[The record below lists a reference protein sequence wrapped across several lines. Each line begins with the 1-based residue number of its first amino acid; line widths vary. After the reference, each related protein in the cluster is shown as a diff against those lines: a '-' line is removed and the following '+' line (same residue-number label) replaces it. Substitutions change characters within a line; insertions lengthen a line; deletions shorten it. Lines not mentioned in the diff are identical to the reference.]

1 MDRYTV
7 LLIQGKTQKD
17 ITAYVSNLTRR
28 DDSGA
33 YSAEVSFKVA
43 VNPNDHFLPKLGL
56 EVKNGIIIRNNGK
69 KIFDGFVIS
78 VSAAGQVECR
88 DSGFY
93 LKNEVTI
100 QFTNCRADTAMA
112 QVCKRAGVAYGW
124 RGSWNV
130 TISGEYIRE
139 QASAI
144 IDDILEQ
151 VNFQTDRHYAHR
163 IIDGALCVIPYDTQV
178 TSAKFV
184 RPASAPMD
192 ITWSIGEIEVTSSME
207 DMATNIIVQTDDND
221 KTVTLA
227 KSWDDETVNKYGM
240 LTKYITVD
248 ADKKNTAF
256 VTLTAAME
264 EYDKLKQSA
273 RVSKIWGNDDI
284 VPGNLLLFNSPAW
297 GLSGRWWVTSVIHT
311 YEPYHT
317 MSLELMKAY
326 MPRIISSSVTVPK
339 PGQATTATTST
350 TTRTLLGRFK
360 LTFYAGDTSTASGKK
375 PRVNH
380 TIAVDPKV
388 IKLGTQVYIDGWG
401 TYTAEDTGGLIK
413 GKRIDI
419 FVASK
424 SIARKYGV
432 KYANVYKITTT
443 QTPTTTNSSGTMA
456 QKFVN
461 VALKEEGYTELG
473 GNDNRTKY
481 GAWYGYNGV
490 AWCAIFVSWCAAHTG
505 ISTSVIPKTA
515 SVSSY
520 MSWYKARKKFRY
532 KGSYRPKCGDLMIQ
546 KSAGASHVGIVIKS
560 DSNRFYTIEGNS
572 SNRVARRS
580 YPHNDA
586 KLTGF
591 CTPWG

>member
-1 MDRYTV
+1 MDKYTV
-7 LLIQGKTQKD
+7 LLKQGKKQKD
-17 ITAYVSNLTRR
+17 ITAYVSGLTRR

-33 YSAEVSFKVA
+33 YSSEVSFKVA
-43 VNPNDHFLPKLGL
+43 VNNHDRFLSKLQI
-56 EVKNGIIIRNNGK
+56 EVKDGVIIQNNGK
-69 KIFDGFVIS
+69 KTFDGFVIS

-88 DSGFY
+88 DDGFY

-112 QVCKRAGVAYGW
+112 QVCKRAGVTYGW
-124 RGSWNV
+124 RGSWNS

-139 QASAI
+139 QASSI

-151 VNFQTDRHYAHR
+151 VNFQTDRYYAHR
-163 IIDGALCVIPYDTQV
+163 IIDGALCVTPYDTEV
-178 TSAKFV
+178 TNAKFT
-184 RPASAPMD
+184 RPASASTN
-192 ITWSIGEIEVTSSME
+192 ITWAIGEVEATTSME

-221 KTVTLA
+221 KTVTLTRC
-227 KSWDDETVNKYGM
+227 WDDEYVNKYGM

-248 ADKKNTAF
+248 ADKKNTAAT
-256 VTLTAAME
+256 TLAAALE
-264 EYDKLKQSA
+264 EYDNLKQTA
-273 RVSKIWGNDDI
+273 RIPRIWGNDDI
-284 VPGNLLLFNSPAW
+284 VPGKLLMFNSPDW
-297 GLSGRWWVTSVIHT
+297 GISGRWWVSSVTHT
-311 YEPYHT
+311 YEPYHL
-317 MSLELMKAY
+317 MSLELIKTH
-326 MPRIISSSVTVPK
+326 MPRIVTYVTVPPK
-339 PGQATTATTST
+339 PDTTVPTST
-350 TTRTLLGRFK
+350 TTRKALGRFK
-360 LTFYAGDTSTASGKK
+360 LTFYAGDTITASGKK
-375 PRVNH
+375 PRINH
-380 TIAVDPKV
+380 TIAVDPNV
-388 IKLGTQVYIDGWG
+388 IKLGSQVYIDGWG
-401 TYTAEDTGGLIK
+401 TYTAEDTGRLIK
-413 GKRIDI
+413 GNRIDI
-419 FVASK
+419 FVSSK

-432 KYANVYKITTT
+432 KYADVYKITTSET
-443 QTPTTTNSSGTMA
+443 PITPTGGGTAA

-461 VALKEEGYTELG
+461 VALKEEGYKELG

-490 AWCAIFVSWCAAHTG
+490 AWCAIFVSWCAAHAG
-505 ISTSVIPKTA
+505 ISTGVIPKMA

>member
-7 LLIQGKTQKD
+7 LLSKNKMQKD
-17 ITAYVSNLTRR
+17 ITAYVSDLTRR

-33 YSAEVSFKVA
+33 YSAEVSFKIA
-43 VNPNDHFLPKLGL
+43 VNPHDHFLPKLGI
-56 EVKNGIIIRNNGK
+56 EVKDGVVIRNNGK
-69 KIFDGFVIS
+69 RVFDGFVIS
-78 VSAAGQVECR
+78 VSAAGNVECR
-88 DSGFY
+88 DFGFY

-112 QVCKRAGVAYGW
+112 QVCRRAGVAFGW
-124 RGSWNV
+124 RDTWNT
-130 TISGEYIRE
+130 TISGEYVRE

-151 VNFQTDRHYAHR
+151 VNFQTDRHYTHR
-163 IIDGALCVIPYDTQV
+163 IVDGALHVMKYDTEV
-178 TSAKFV
+178 TAARFT

-192 ITWSIGEIEVTSSME
+192 ITWSVGEIETTTSME

-221 KTVTLA
+221 KTITLA
-227 KSWDDETVNKYGM
+227 KSWDEENVNKYGM

-248 ADKKNTAF
+248 SDKRDTAN
-256 VTLTAAME
+256 VTLVAAME
-264 EYDKLKQSA
+264 EYDNLKQSA
-273 RVSKIWGNDDI
+273 RVSRIWGNDDI
-284 VPGNLLLFNSPAW
+284 VPGKLLLFNSPAW
-297 GLSGRWWVTSVIHT
+297 GLSGRWWVTSVVHT

-317 MSLELMKAY
+317 MSMELLKAY
-326 MPRIISSSVTVPK
+326 MPRIVSNSVVVPQ
-339 PGQATTATTST
+339 PGQAPANTPNT
-350 TTRTLLGRFK
+350 TTRKLLGRFK

-375 PRVNH
+375 PKVNH

-388 IKLGTQVYIDGWG
+388 IQLGSQVYIDGWG

-413 GKRIDI
+413 GNHIDI
-419 FVASK
+419 FVATK

-443 QTPTTTNSSGTMA
+443 QTTTIGVGTAA

-461 VALKEEGYTELG
+461 VALKEEGYKELG
-473 GNDNRTKY
+473 GKDNRTKY

-490 AWCAIFVSWCAAHTG
+490 AWCAIFVSWCAAHAG
-505 ISTSVIPKTA
+505 ISTSIIPKTA

-520 MSWYKARKKFRY
+520 MSWYKARKKFQY
-532 KGSYRPKCGDLMIQ
+532 KGNYRPKCGDLMIQ

-572 SNRVARRS
+572 SNRVAKRS
-580 YPHNDA
+580 YPHNDTR
-586 KLTGF
+586 LTGF